1 MKRFLAAVIVG
12 GSAMVQL
19 PIAHSQPQQAKDPPT
34 DLQSA
39 TESGNLTVLPPLPS
53 GKSTILG
60 GSIRDVDPV
69 LDQFTLKIYGQRPLK
84 IYFDER
90 TQLFRNGAKVPLR
103 QLHPEEH
110 ASVQTTLDGG
120 NVFALSIHTLSEAPQ
135 GECEGQVQSY
145 DPATRELRVSSKLTP
160 EPIRMLLSD
169 QAQVVRE
176 GQQAFVS
183 AGSGISDLVSGSLVI
198 VKFGTDGKGQAIA
211 NHVTVLARPGSSFV
225 FSGRISSLDMPSGM
239 LMLVDPR
246 DGKTY
251 QIFFNP
257 SAIHGS
263 ANLHIGDQVRVSAQL
278 ADSRYMAGEITV
290 TSSQQP

>member
-12 GSAMVQL
+12 GGAMVQL
-19 PIAHSQPQQAKDPPT
+19 PIALAQPQHAKDPPP
-34 DLQSA
+34 DLRSA
-39 TESGNLTVLPPLPS
+39 TESGNLTVLPPLPG

-60 GSIRDVDPV
+60 GAIRNVDPV
-69 LDQFTLKIYGQRPLK
+69 LDQFTLRIYGQRPLK

-103 QLHPEEH
+103 ELHPEEH

-120 NVFALSIHTLSEAPQ
+120 NVFALSIHTLTGAPQ

-145 DPATRELRVSSKLTP
+145 DAATRELRVSSKLTP
-160 EPIRMLLSD
+160 EPIRIQLGE

-198 VKFGTDGKGQAIA
+198 VKFETNGKGQAVT

-225 FSGRISSLDMPSGM
+225 FSGRISSLDMGSGM

-246 DGKTY
+246 DDKMY
-251 QIFFNP
+251 QIFFHP
-257 SAIHGS
+257 SAIPGS
-263 ANLHIGDQVRVSAQL
+263 GNLHTGDQVRVSAQL
-278 ADSRYMAGEITV
+278 ADRRYTASEITV
-290 TSSQQP
+290 APSQQP